1 MHRFSR
7 RSSLAGLVLAQN
19 EGAHHHAQ
27 CHPTEQAVD
36 VLISLRSSLLI
47 ELLINGSLC
56 HEAGSGSFAAT
67 AKVRGKRVDLVDE
80 GGIAG
85 LHGLLQA
92 RLVKERTV
100 GDDRSSDGNEDTAA
114 NVANEVDDPRDLI
127 ARLFRKSD
135 ISRAGDGD
143 EGERNRE
150 HLKNSQPGGKTEGH
164 GEREVS
170 GSVIERAG
178 EAEETECSH
187 VSRRKPTSSY
197 SCQGHNDE
205 QSKSSACER
214 LSGAG
219 CRVAHQL
226 LQELGLKYGCGI
238 QDAADQNHEETADS
252 EVLVLK
258 QPQVHDRVLGPP
270 LPPDQAGHTRNE

>member
-1 MHRFSR
+1 MLLVHSLSR
-7 RSSLAGLVLAQN
+7 GGALSLLVLAQN
-19 EGAHHHAQ
+19 EGAHHHAD
-27 CHPTEQAVD
+27 CHPAEQAVD

-47 ELLINGSLC
+47 ELLINGSSC
-56 HEAGSGSFAAT
+56 HEAGSGSFGAT
-67 AKVRGKRVDLVDE
+67 AKVRGKRVDLVDV

-92 RLVKERTV
+92 RLVEERTV

-114 NVANEVDDPRDLI
+114 NVANEVDDPGDLI

-135 ISRAGDGD
+135 ISRGGDGD
-143 EGERNRE
+143 EGERNRK

-164 GEREVS
+164 GEREVR
-170 GSVIERAG
+170 GGVIERAG
-178 EAEETECSH
+178 EADETECSH
-187 VSRRKPTSSY
+187 VSRRKPAGSY

-205 QSKSSACER
+205 QGESSPRQR
-214 LSGAG
+214 LSGAS

-238 QDAADQNHEETADS
+238 QDTADQDHQQTADG
-252 EVLVLK
+252 EVLVLE
-258 QPQVHDRVLGPP
+258 QPQIHDWIFS
-270 LPPDQAGHTRNE
+270 